1 MEGFAYTSL
10 SFRVALFFR
19 PRSRISHFRNF
30 VKVSDFIYLAS
41 LLGESPRGGGRG
53 YHVKMMW
60 LIIGNYVLTN
70 NIAERYQN
78 LILLAW
84 FNYSFSPQRHT
95 KLANWQR
102 VAGM

>member
-41 LLGESPRGGGRG
+41 LLGESPRGGGEG
-53 YHVKMMW
+53 LSYKNDVGDHW
-60 LIIGNYVLTN
+60 
-70 NIAERYQN
+70 
-78 LILLAW
+78 
-84 FNYSFSPQRHT
+84 
-95 KLANWQR
+95 KLCFDKHHR
-102 VAGM
+102 